1 YIAHFPQIGVT
12 WAGLSNLRDANWI
25 NGSYSAG
32 VTAHELGHSLA
43 LHHAHSIEAG
53 ADMFG
58 TPGTSSQTNEY
69 GNPYDVMGRGGIN
82 GHFNAMYKWRVG
94 WADADEVQEITNSGV
109 YRIYAQ
115 DNAVHKSRTIGLKI
129 PAGNPAYSYWFEY
142 RTASTNARN
151 GASVSFQGFQGTSN
165 LNSWFL
171 DTTPGSRSSNDETDG
186 ILAVGKQFQDKYG
199 EATFRTVAV
208 NSGTWTADGWVDLE
222 VVIPGT
228 AATRIAP
235 RLPMQAGLGRAGGR
249 TFD

>member
-1 YIAHFPQIGVT
+1 
-12 WAGLSNLRDANWI
+12 
-25 NGSYSAG
+25 
-32 VTAHELGHSLA
+32 
-43 LHHAHSIEAG
+43 
-53 ADMFG
+53 
-58 TPGTSSQTNEY
+58 
-69 GNPYDVMGRGGIN
+69 
-82 GHFNAMYKWRVG
+82 
-94 WADADEVQEITNSGV
+94 EITNSGV

-249 TFD
+249 TFDLNGRAVTSASRSGELPVLNLSVGEEGGRARIILNAH